1 MNKKQAAIIV
11 TLLALIVCAG
21 ILATK
26 ASSDNPFYVNV
37 SDVGKSASSVN
48 TSDKNATVS
57 TFSEMKLVREK
68 NDASSM
74 QVLKSIVDDKNTP
87 ADGKND
93 ATKKMTNIAMVT
105 RLESRI
111 EEQLKLGGFSDVFCY
126 IDENKAKVKVNSKD
140 KLTDKQNKQINS
152 VVMDVAK
159 IRSVTIEAKQ

>member
-26 ASSDNPFYVNV
+26 ASTENPFYVNV
-37 SDVGKSASSVN
+37 NEVGKNTSSVN
-48 TSDKNATVS
+48 TSDKTTTS
-57 TFSEMKLVREK
+57 TFSEMRLIRDK
-68 NDASSM
+68 NDSSAM
-74 QVLKSIVDDKNTP
+74 QNLKSIVDDKNTP
-87 ADGKND
+87 TDGKND
-93 ATKKMTNIAMVT
+93 ATKKMTNITTAT

-126 IDENKAKVKVNSKD
+126 IDDTKAKVIVNSKE
-140 KLTDKQNKQINS
+140 KLNDKQTKQINS

-159 IRSVTIEAKQ
+159 IRDVTIEAKQ

>member
-26 ASSDNPFYVNV
+26 ASNDNPFYVNV

-48 TSDKNATVS
+48 TSDKNTAIS
-57 TFSEMKLVREK
+57 TFSEMRLMREK
-68 NDASSM
+68 NDSSAI
-74 QVLKSIVDDKNTP
+74 VGLKSIVDDKNTP
-87 ADGKND
+87 TDGKND
-93 ATKKMTNIAMVT
+93 ATKKMTNITMAT
-105 RLESRI
+105 HLEARI
-111 EEQLKLGGFSDVFCY
+111 EDQLKLAGFGDVFCF
-126 IDENKAKVKVNSKD
+126 INDTKAQVVVKSKD

-159 IRSVTIEAKQ
+159 IRNVTIEAKQ